1 MLMDFWLVRDGPA
14 EGYSVIMDCQGLTM
28 SHMAKVNIAAM
39 RRNLYYVQVI
49 INSLLIPKIKVICS
63 IT

>member
-1 MLMDFWLVRDGPA
+1 MLMDFWLARDGPA

-49 INSLLIPKIKVICS
+49 INSLYIS
-63 IT
+63 N